1 MRISFSPEELELKL
15 NILERSQLPYA
26 GSRAMNQLR
35 YQLKNSAWPKFAQRT
50 FNRTSDFTADP
61 STLVSPPHKRGDLF
75 IKIGLD
81 RNAPNGQSPSRYL
94 RPTTY
99 QGPASVYVTRFSR
112 YLKANSDSDGNP
124 FMQGAY
130 ALAATANPALSNE
143 LDNGRVRR
151 SFYQT
156 VKSRLGQQQ
165 GRTKSGN
172 KSGSRYADFRF
183 FAVDK
188 NSADP
193 RVQHFK
199 SRPGIYRVKDGVPTR
214 IFAFLDPEPSVTPK
228 WSFQDFAEDESR
240 KILPSLLKRML
251 DEALR

>member
-1 MRISFSPEELELKL
+1 MTINFDAEELVGKL

-50 FNRTSDFTADP
+50 FDRTSDFTADP
-61 STLVSPPHKRGDLF
+61 STLVSPAHKRGDLF

-81 RNAPNGQSPSRYL
+81 RNAPKGQSPSRYL
-94 RPTTY
+94 RPTSDE
-99 QGPASVYVTRFSR
+99 GPASVYVTRFSR
-112 YLKANSDSDGNP
+112 YLRYNSY
-124 FMQGAY
+124 MQGAY
-130 ALAATANPALSNE
+130 ALAITDNPALSNE

-156 VKSRLGQQQ
+156 LKSRLGQQQ

-172 KSGSRYADFRF
+172 KSGSRYADFKF
-183 FAVDK
+183 FAV
-188 NSADP
+188 NRSSADP

-199 SRPGIYRVKDGVPTR
+199 SRPGIYRVKDGAPTR
-214 IFAFLDPEPSVTPK
+214 IFAFLDQEPSVRQK
-228 WSFQDFAEDESR
+228 WSFRDFADKESR

>member
-26 GSRAMNQLR
+26 GSRAMNQLG
-35 YQLKNSAWPKFAQRT
+35 YQLKNSAWPSYAQRT
-50 FNRTSDFTADP
+50 FNRTNDFTLSALR
-61 STLVSPPHKRGDLF
+61 STHKRGDLS
-75 IKIGLD
+75 IEIDLD
-81 RNAPNGQSPSRYL
+81 KNAPNGQSPSRYL

-99 QGPASVYVTRFSR
+99 EGPASVYVTRFSR

-143 LDNGRVRR
+143 LDNRRVRR

-156 VKSRLGQQQ
+156 LKSRLGQQQ
-165 GRTKSGN
+165 GRTKSGR
-172 KSGSRYADFRF
+172 KSRSQYADFRF

-199 SRPGIYRVKDGVPTR
+199 SRPGIYRAKDGVPTR
-214 IFAFLDPEPSVTPK
+214 IFAFLDPEPSVMPK
-228 WSFQDFAEDESR
+228 WSFRDFAEDESR